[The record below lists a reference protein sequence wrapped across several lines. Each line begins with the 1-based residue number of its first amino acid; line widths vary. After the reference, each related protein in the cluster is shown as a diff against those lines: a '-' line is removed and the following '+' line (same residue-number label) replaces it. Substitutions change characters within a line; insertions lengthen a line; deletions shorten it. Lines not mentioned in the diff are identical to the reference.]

1 MLANFNASRKAKHKG
16 FPFLFGIGWFFL
28 IHHIIMF
35 KNLKN
40 DLPSSLVVFFVALPL
55 CLGIAL
61 ASGAPLFSGIIAGII
76 GGIVVGSVSG
86 SSLGVSG
93 PAAGLAV
100 VVLTA
105 IADLGS
111 YELFLVAVVLAGIMQ
126 VVLGLLKAGVIG
138 YFFPSSVI
146 KGMLSAIG
154 IIIFLKQIPLA
165 MGFNDASDSV
175 FSFFETTGVETF
187 LSLAH
192 MTDYVSI
199 GVVTITVISLA
210 ILLIWD
216 NVLAKKHKFFKLVP
230 GPLVAVVV
238 GIVYHMIFIESTSMF
253 EIHGRNLVSV
263 PVPDNV
269 SDFIGQFTFPDFTQ
283 LGNSQVYI
291 VAITIAIVA
300 SLETL
305 LSVEATDKLDPLKRV
320 TPTNRELIAQGIG
333 NTFSGLVGGLPITQV
348 IVRSSANVM
357 SGGKTKLSTIIHG
370 FLLLFSVMLIP
381 HFLNLIPLGVL
392 AAVLLIIGY
401 KLANPKQFIQMYQ
414 LGKAQFIPFVVT
426 VVAIVATDLLIG
438 IMLGLAVGIVT
449 ILINSYKNSHFL
461 HIEDVS
467 NGNKKIKMVFAEEV
481 TFLNKGAIQRELNDL
496 PPNTNL
502 EIDVT
507 KTRSLDLDILEILD
521 DFGVKAKNNNIN
533 TVLISERGEFKNPTS
548 YREIF
553 GVNVVGSAH

>member
-1 MLANFNASRKAKHKG
+1 
-16 FPFLFGIGWFFL
+16 
-28 IHHIIMF
+28 MF

-40 DLPSSLVVFFVALPL
+40 DLPASLVVFFVALPL

-61 ASGAPLFSGIIAGII
+61 ASGAPLFSGVIAGII
-76 GGIVVGSVSG
+76 GGIVVGAASG

-105 IADLGS
+105 ISDLGS
-111 YELFLVAVVLAGIMQ
+111 YELFLVAVVIAGILQ
-126 VVLGLLKAGVIG
+126 IILGLLKAGVIG

-165 MGFNDASDSV
+165 MGFDDQSDSV
-175 FSFFETTGVETF
+175 FSFFETTGRETF

-192 MTDYVSI
+192 MTDFISI
-199 GVVTITVISLA
+199 GVITITIISLA

-216 NVLAKKHKFFKLVP
+216 KVLAKKHKFFKLVP

-238 GIVYHMIFIESTSMF
+238 GVLYNLIFIESTSMF

-263 PVPDNV
+263 PVPENL
-269 SDFIGQFTFPDFTQ
+269 SDFLGQFTFPDFSQ
-283 LGNSQVYI
+283 LGNSKVYI

-305 LSVEATDKLDPLKRV
+305 LSVEATDKLDPQKRV

-357 SGGKTKLSTIIHG
+357 SGGKTKLSSIIHG
-370 FLLLFSVMLIP
+370 FLLLFSVLLIP
-381 HFLNLIPLGVL
+381 LFLNLIPLGVL

-401 KLANPKQFIQMYQ
+401 KLANPKQFIQMYK
-414 LGKAQFIPFVVT
+414 LGKSQFVPFVVT
-426 VVAIVATDLLIG
+426 VIAIVVTDLLVG
-438 IMLGLAVGIVT
+438 ILLGLAVGVIT

-461 HIEDVS
+461 HIEDIS
-467 NGNKKIKMVFAEEV
+467 NGSRKMKMVFAEEV
-481 TFLNKGAIQRELNDL
+481 TFLNKGAIQRELNTL
-496 PPNTNL
+496 PPNTFL

-507 KTRSLDLDILEILD
+507 KTRSLDLDVLEILD
-521 DFGVKAKNNNIN
+521 DFSVTARNKDINIKF
-533 TVLISERGEFKNPTS
+533 ISERGIFENPVS

-553 GVNVVGSAH
+553 GVEVLNAAH